1 MEKNEKTERLL
12 RFIEHNA
19 RRVLKEPGPEKR
31 EAVLRQMGKDMA
43 GKVRDAGLSDIEAEE
58 FTRKVLELMR
68 EHMHASEAAAGAVE
82 QQE

>member
-1 MEKNEKTERLL
+1 MEKGEKTERLL

-19 RRVLKEPGPEKR
+19 RRVLKESGPEKR
-31 EAVLRQMGKDMA
+31 EAVLQQMGKDMA
-43 GKVRDAGLSDIEAEE
+43 GKVVDAGLSDIEAEE

-68 EHMHASEAAAGAVE
+68 EHMLSSEAAAGTVE